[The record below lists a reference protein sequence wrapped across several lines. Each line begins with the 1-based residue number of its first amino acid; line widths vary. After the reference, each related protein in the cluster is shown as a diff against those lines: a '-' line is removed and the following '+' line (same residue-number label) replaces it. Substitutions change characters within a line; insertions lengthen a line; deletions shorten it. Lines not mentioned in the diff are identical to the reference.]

1 MCVCYV
7 KFNLLGD
14 GEICESEEEEEEE
27 EEGEWL

>member
-14 GEICESEEEEEEE
+14 GEICESKEEEEED
-27 EEGEWL
+27 EGEWL